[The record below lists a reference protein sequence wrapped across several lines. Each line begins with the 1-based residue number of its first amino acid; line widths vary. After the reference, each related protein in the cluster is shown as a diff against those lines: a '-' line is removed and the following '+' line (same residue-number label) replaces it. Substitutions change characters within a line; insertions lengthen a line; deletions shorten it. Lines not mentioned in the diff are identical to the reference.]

1 MTRRKM
7 MKKRFIWLAL
17 VAGLFVLQVMPA
29 AADFDEGIEYL
40 AIKPPVPTD
49 DRNKVEVVEMFW
61 YGCPHCFHFE
71 PMLQAWLKHLPA
83 NVDFKRVPAVFPNK
97 PLWELHARAYYTAD
111 LLGVLKKTHEALF
124 NAIHKDREQLFTE
137 DALANFYAK
146 FGVDKKLFK
155 ETMHSFGVEMKVDR
169 AKELTMRY
177 GIDGVPTLVIDG
189 KYRTFASLTNGEA
202 GMLKVTDYLIQKE
215 TKAKAGK

>member
-1 MTRRKM
+1 
-7 MKKRFIWLAL
+7 MKKRFIWLAM

-29 AADFDEGIEYL
+29 AADYDEGIEYL
-40 AIKPPVPTD
+40 AIKPPVPTEN
-49 DRNKVEVVEMFW
+49 RNKVEVVELFW

-71 PMLQAWLKHLPA
+71 PKLQAWIKKLPA
-83 NVDFKRVPAVFPNK
+83 NVEFMRIPAVFPNK

-111 LLGVLKKTHEALF
+111 LLGVLDKTHEALF
-124 NAIHKDREQLFTE
+124 NAIHEERKQLFTE
-137 DALANFYAK
+137 DALADFYAK

>member
-1 MTRRKM
+1 
-7 MKKRFIWLAL
+7 MKKRFFWLAL
-17 VAGLFVLQVMPA
+17 VAGMFMLQAMPA
-29 AADFDEGIEYL
+29 AADYDEGIEYL

-49 DRNKVEVVEMFW
+49 NQKKVEVVEMFW

-71 PMLQAWLKHLPA
+71 PKLQAWLKHLPA
-83 NVDFKRVPAVFPNK
+83 NVDFKRVPAVFPNN
-97 PLWELHARAYYTAD
+97 TAD

-124 NAIHKDREQLFTE
+124 NAIHKDRKQLFTE
-137 DALANFYAK
+137 DALADFYAK

-169 AKELTMRY
+169 AKELTTRY

-202 GMLKVTDYLIQKE
+202 GMLKVTDFLIKKE